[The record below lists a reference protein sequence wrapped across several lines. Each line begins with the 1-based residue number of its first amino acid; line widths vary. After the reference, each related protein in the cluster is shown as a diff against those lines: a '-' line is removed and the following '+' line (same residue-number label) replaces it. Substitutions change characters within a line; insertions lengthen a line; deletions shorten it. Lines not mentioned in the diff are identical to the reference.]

1 MNNVQISLLKRTLKK
16 YGIKNAE
23 TVVRSKINLNYEGFL
38 DACEPLYAVSRI
50 QSCYEN
56 NKDLEK
62 LTSVN
67 KEWMKSVVEQGWC
80 SALIPF
86 VEKHGS
92 DLTLRSILYLID
104 NSLWDSYKG
113 DVALRTKRSDHYKG
127 LEAID
132 EAAAYLRDICDAATE
147 KPTEKPTEEST
158 VEEPPTI
165 SNEVSGA
172 DAAFEASERI
182 RETLTNKIVS
192 ILSDTVN
199 DVDTISNFL
208 LLTCDKKVINKE
220 ILDLKELLK
229 VKESKLSYVEDE
241 LVKANNECA
250 RLKHSLNEVQ
260 DLVAIRNDEIGKLSR
275 ELSEFK
281 NSQETMDSLKKEL
294 DNTKTELSLI
304 KGAYEEYKNL
314 PRKRIIKKEEI
325 SKLALV
331 GPKLLSTL
339 VPFLERYNI
348 YIED

>member
-1 MNNVQISLLKRTLKK
+1 MNNVQVSLLKRLFKK

-23 TVVRSKINLNYEGFL
+23 TVVRSKINLNYGGFL
-38 DACEPLYAVSRI
+38 DACEPLYVVSRV

-62 LTSVN
+62 LTSIN
-67 KEWMKSVVEQGWC
+67 KEWLKNVVEQGWC

-86 VEKHGS
+86 VEKYGS

-113 DVALRTKRSDHYKG
+113 DVALRTKKPDHYKG

-132 EAAAYLRDICDAATE
+132 EAAAYLRDICEESTE
-147 KPTEKPTEEST
+147 KPTEK
-158 VEEPPTI
+158 VEELPII

-182 RETLTNKIVS
+182 REAMTNKIVS

-208 LLTCDKKVINKE
+208 MLTCDKKVINKE

-229 VKESKLSYVEDE
+229 VKESKLSYAESE
-241 LVKANNECA
+241 LSKANAECTKL
-250 RLKHSLNEVQ
+250 RNSLDKAQ
-260 DLVAIRNDEIGKLSR
+260 DLVALRNDEIGKLSR

-281 NSQETMDSLKKEL
+281 NNQVTIDSLTREL
-294 DNTKTELSLI
+294 ESTKNELSFI
-304 KGAYEEYKNL
+304 KDAYEEYKRL
-314 PRKRIIKKEEI
+314 PRKRIIKKEELC
-325 SKLALV
+325 KLALV

>member
-1 MNNVQISLLKRTLKK
+1 MNNVQISLLKRLLKK
-16 YGIKNAE
+16 YGIRNAE

-38 DACEPLYAVSRI
+38 DACEPLYVVSRI

-67 KEWMKSVVEQGWC
+67 KEWLGKVVEQGWC

-113 DVALRTKRSDHYKG
+113 DVALRTKKSDHYKG

-132 EAAAYLRDICDAATE
+132 EAAAYLRDICDVATE
-147 KPTEKPTEEST
+147 KPT
-158 VEEPPTI
+158 EEPPTI

-192 ILSDTVN
+192 ILSDTVS

-229 VKESKLSYVEDE
+229 VRESKLSYVEGE
-241 LVKANNECA
+241 LDKANTECA
-250 RLKHSLNEVQ
+250 KLKDSLNEAQ
-260 DLVAIRNDEIGKLSR
+260 DLIALRNDEIGKLSR

-281 NSQETMDSLKKEL
+281 NNQVTMDSLKKEL
-294 DNTKTELSLI
+294 DDTKTELSLI
-304 KGAYEEYKNL
+304 KDAYEEYKNL
-314 PRKRIIKKEEI
+314 PRKRVIKKEEI

-339 VPFLERYNI
+339 IPFLERYNI

>member
-1 MNNVQISLLKRTLKK
+1 MNNVQISLLKRLLKK

-23 TVVRSKINLNYEGFL
+23 TIVRSKINLNYEGFL
-38 DACEPLYAVSRI
+38 DACEPLYVVSRI

-56 NKDLEK
+56 NRDLEK
-62 LTSVN
+62 LASVN
-67 KEWMKSVVEQGWC
+67 KEWLNNVIEQGWC

-113 DVALRTKRSDHYKG
+113 DVALRTKKSDYYKG

-132 EAAAYLRDICDAATE
+132 EAAAYLRDICDT
-147 KPTEKPTEEST
+147 PTEKPTEEPAKEK
-158 VEEPPTI
+158 VEEPPVI
-165 SNEVSGA
+165 DSEVSGA
-172 DAAFEASERI
+172 DAAFAASERI
-182 RETLTNKIVS
+182 RETLMDKVVS
-192 ILSDTVN
+192 ILSDTVT
-199 DVDTISNFL
+199 DIDTISNFIM
-208 LLTCDKKVINKE
+208 LTCDKKVINKE
-220 ILDLKELLK
+220 LLDLKELLK
-229 VKESKLSYVEDE
+229 VKESKISYLEGELSKVND
-241 LVKANNECA
+241 ECA
-250 RLKHSLNEVQ
+250 KLKDSLKKTQ
-260 DLVAIRNDEIGKLSR
+260 DLVALRNDEIGDLSR
-275 ELSEFK
+275 QLSECK
-281 NSQETMDSLKKEL
+281 NNQQTIDSLNKEL
-294 DNTKTELSLI
+294 DNAKTELSLI